1 VCSREKREANTARHL
16 ARRKSGTEG
25 RGGGATMTTPL
36 LTYKASGSG
45 VHVDLDRLVASRMLV
60 QANSGGGKSRAIRQ
74 LLEETYGRV
83 QHLVIDPEGE
93 FSTLRERFDYILAA
107 KQGGDTIASPKYAKR
122 LCRSLVEMTASA
134 VLDLYDLTLDERRE
148 FVRHFLTELMALPR
162 ALWHPIIVVIDEMHV
177 FAPEAGQAQSA
188 ESVTSLAT
196 QGRKRG
202 FCLVG
207 ATQRISKLHKDVA
220 AELLNKMIGRTG
232 LDIDVKRAG
241 DELGMGKDDRTQ
253 LKTLAPGEFFVYG
266 PAISNEVAKVKT
278 GEVVTSHPEAGRIG
292 TVPPPPS
299 AKVRAMLA
307 RLADLP
313 KEAEEEARTLEDFKR
328 QNAEL
333 ARKLRAAEKH
343 GTVVEKPITVVDEKA
358 VEGAVGRALDAQA
371 AAISKANWE
380 TVQVGRKAVDQLE
393 RAATSISDAVPGL
406 RSMLTRLERPVPI
419 APNGNGNGN
428 GHHERREQNPSHRT
442 ESPIRTVTPR
452 ASSRASEPRSDL
464 KKGQQKILNALAELE
479 TIGVDQATRH
489 QLGMVAGYNLT
500 GGTGAQHIADLGAL
514 GLVELPDKGVVR
526 LTDDGRAAADAAD
539 APTTL
544 EELHERVLRK
554 LPEGQRRIAEYLI
567 SIYPESISRAELGAA
582 VNYNLTGGTGAQHV
596 ADLVTVGAARIP
608 GSGKVVAGDLLFP
621 ESLV

>member
-1 VCSREKREANTARHL
+1 
-16 ARRKSGTEG
+16 
-25 RGGGATMTTPL
+25 MTTPL
-36 LTYKASGSG
+36 LTYMASGPG

-93 FSTLRERFDYILAA
+93 FSTLREQFDYILAA

-188 ESVTSLAT
+188 EAVTSLAT

-313 KEAEEEARTLEDFKR
+313 KEAEEEARALEDFKR
-328 QNAEL
+328 QVAT
-333 ARKLRAAEKH
+333 LRTQLTKAQKS
-343 GTVVEKPITVVDEKA
+343 GTVVDKPVTVTVVDHHAIDRA
-358 VEGAVGRALDAQA
+358 VA
-371 AAISKANWE
+371 AAVKPYDARLATIKRTVSRVATVGQQLAEALNGLAAINFDPE
-380 TVQVGRKAVDQLE
+380 TVAH
-393 RAATSISDAVPGL
+393 T
-406 RSMLTRLERPVPI
+406 
-419 APNGNGNGN
+419 NGNGN
-428 GHHERREQNPSHRT
+428 GHGTEVVPKVDQPSQMPWRNRT
-442 ESPIRTVTPR
+442 PAPARTVTPR
-452 ASSRASEPRSDL
+452 ASSRTSAGDSSLGKGERIVLTAIAQYPDGADREQLTFLTGYKRSSRDTYIQRL
-464 KKGQQKILNALAELE
+464 RQAGLVEINGSAIVA
-479 TIGVDQATRH
+479 TDAGVDS
-489 QLGMVAGYNLT
+489 LGADFEPLPTGEALREYWLDRLT
-500 GGTGAQHIADLGAL
+500 GGERAIL
-514 GLVELPDKGVVR
+514 GLLIDAEGESVPRDALTESTGYKRSSRDTYIQR
-526 LTDDGRAAADAAD
+526 LAA
-539 APTTL
+539 
-544 EELHERVLRK
+544 RK
-554 LPEGQRRIAEYLI
+554 L
-567 SIYPESISRAELGAA
+567 
-582 VNYNLTGGTGAQHV
+582 
-596 ADLVTVGAARIP
+596 
-608 GSGKVVAGDLLFP
+608 VVAVGRGEVKASATLFD
-621 ESLV
+621 EARR